1 MCQVA
6 FEEKALETAVEN
18 AVGSPSLL
26 LFFDLPVPCHVGIW
40 KLSSI
45 KMIEPMNRFRQL
57 QTILKRLELG
67 PWFHTVGLKGFGT
80 GRVLKGGISWTE
92 LILLYI
98 YIYIYISFPGWKYIY
113 IYVYAT
119 VGWLNAF
126 GEGHHVSGGL

>member
-1 MCQVA
+1 MFQVDS
-6 FEEKALETAVEN
+6 EEKVLEPAVGN

-98 YIYIYISFPGWKYIY
+98 YKFSGLKKIYIYICI
-113 IYVYAT
+113 YAT

-126 GEGHHVSGGL
+126 GESHHVSGGL

>member
-1 MCQVA
+1 MFQVDS
-6 FEEKALETAVEN
+6 EEKVLEPAVGN

-67 PWFHTVGLKGFGT
+67 PWLNTVGLKGFGT

-98 YIYIYISFPGWKYIY
+98 YKFSGLKKNIY
-113 IYVYAT
+113 IYVYMRLL
-119 VGWLNAF
+119 VG
-126 GEGHHVSGGL
+126 